1 MSSKKH
7 PNDIPP
13 RHELL
18 RIEGLSLLKS
28 FAGDIADIDNIESLL
43 WTVAEKTISKL
54 GWVDCVIYLKDDQRN
69 ILVQMAAFGPKSM
82 DYKSIFEPIEIPIGK
97 GVVGRVASTGE
108 SMRIGNTQEFKGYI
122 EDDAPR
128 LSELAVPIK
137 FGNEIMGVIDSE
149 HPDPNFYQTEDQ
161 LILETI
167 AGITATKIESS
178 KKTRSNESLA
188 LFYKRNP
195 NPVLQI
201 GFDRS
206 VSFINSTAKTSF
218 PETKINGMV
227 DNRPGLQKALEK
239 ASKKGHS
246 MWRSANIAKETEPAP
261 KDPNLKQVHQTVT
274 EFHIVHLP
282 SGQFNL
288 YGHDISHILDLQKK
302 AESANEAKSRFLSVM
317 SHEIRTPLNAILGLT
332 DLLTHDEP
340 TRQQQLQHL
349 AYMEFSG
356 KHLLSLVNDIL
367 DLEKMA
373 AGNVT
378 GLPSLFNLIDLIQN
392 IGESF
397 QNRADRTGLAWS
409 VNCDPKV
416 PKMIYSDSKW
426 LTQILNNLIS
436 NAIKYTQLGSI
447 KLNVQLAEE
456 AEEKDETSPMIEF
469 SIIDTGRGIPSHEI
483 DRILGPFEQIQGDP
497 NIEGTGL
504 GLAIVTSLVD
514 KMDGRLTIKSE
525 LDKGST
531 FTVQLPLIERSSQ
544 EQLSQEHQVP
554 DGKAFPDGKALEPT
568 LDPSTPPN
576 RLTTEHSAP
585 HQTCTILLADDNELN
600 RFVACKLLNRWG
612 HEVHEAS
619 NGEEAVTLWR
629 MLGPCLILMDIQ
641 MPVMDGVDATILIRE
656 EEKKKGIKR
665 SPILALTADAEESTL
680 KRILQSGMDDR
691 VIKPFDPPTL
701 RAMVM
706 DIILQFVQ
714 P

>member
-7 PNDIPP
+7 PKDTPP
-13 RHELL
+13 RHEVL

-69 ILVQMAAFGPKSM
+69 ILVQMAAFGPKSI
-82 DYKSIFEPIEIPIGK
+82 DYKTIFEPIEIPIGK

-108 SMRIGNTQEFKGYI
+108 SMRIGNTQEFNGYI

-137 FGNEIMGVIDSE
+137 FGNDIMGVIDSE
-149 HPDPNFYQTEDQ
+149 HPEPNFYQAEDQ

-178 KKTRSNESLA
+178 KKTRSNEGLA

-195 NPVLQI
+195 NPVLQV
-201 GFDRS
+201 GFDRR
-206 VSFINSTAKTSF
+206 VSFINSTAKIAL
-218 PETKINGMV
+218 PEAEINGMV
-227 DNRPGLQKALEK
+227 GNRPGLQKALEQ
-239 ASKKGHS
+239 ATKKGHA
-246 MWRSANIAKETEPAP
+246 MWRSTIIEKEKKP
-261 KDPNLKQVHQTVT
+261 DPEGLNLNQVPQTVT

-373 AGNVT
+373 SGNVT
-378 GLPSLFNLIDLIQN
+378 GLPSHFNLIDLIQN

-397 QNRADRTGLAWS
+397 QNRADRTGLDWN
-409 VNCDPKV
+409 VHCDPKL
-416 PKMIYSDSKW
+416 PKVIYSDSKW

-436 NAIKYTQLGSI
+436 NAIKYTQRGCI
-447 KLNVQLAEE
+447 ELNVQPAEE
-456 AEEKDETSPMIEF
+456 QHGASPMIQF
-469 SIIDTGRGIPSHEI
+469 SITDTGRGIPSHEI
-483 DRILGPFEQIQGDP
+483 ERILGPFEQIQGDP

-531 FTVQLPLIERSSQ
+531 FTVLLPLIERSSQ
-544 EQLSQEHQVP
+544 PQQTQ
-554 DGKAFPDGKALEPT
+554 DGAADGTAFEPSI
-568 LDPSTPPN
+568 DPAP
-576 RLTTEHSAP
+576 TTVSSKNSDENVAP
-585 HQTCTILLADDNELN
+585 ETCTILLADDNELN

-619 NGEEAVTLWR
+619 NGEEAVAMWR

-641 MPVMDGVDATILIRE
+641 MPVMDGVDATVLIRE
-656 EEKKKGIKR
+656 EEKKKGAKR

-701 RAMVM
+701 KAMVM
-706 DIILQFVQ
+706 AIIQKFVQ
-714 P
+714 T

>member
-1 MSSKKH
+1 MSFKKH

-149 HPDPNFYQTEDQ
+149 HPDLNFYQAEDQ

-178 KKTRSNESLA
+178 KKTRSNEGLA

-218 PETKINGMV
+218 PETKIDGMV
-227 DNRPGLQKALEK
+227 GNRPGLQKALEK

-246 MWRSANIAKETEPAP
+246 MWRSTNIEKETEPAP

-367 DLEKMA
+367 DLEKLA

-436 NAIKYTQLGSI
+436 NAIKYTQRGSI

-456 AEEKDETSPMIEF
+456 AEEKDETSSMIEF
-469 SIIDTGRGIPSHEI
+469 SVIDTGRGIPSHEI
-483 DRILGPFEQIQGDP
+483 DRILRPFEQIQGDP

-531 FTVQLPLIERSSQ
+531 FTVQLPLITRTSQARSSQ
-544 EQLSQEHQVP
+544 EHQIP
-554 DGKAFPDGKALEPT
+554 DGKILDPT
-568 LDPSTPPN
+568 LDPATPTN
-576 RLTTEHSAP
+576 RLTPEHTAP

-619 NGEEAVTLWR
+619 NGEEAVNLWR

-641 MPVMDGVDATILIRE
+641 MPIMDGVDATILIRE
-656 EEKKKGIKR
+656 EEKRKGFKR

-680 KRILQSGMDDR
+680 KRILQSGMDNR
-691 VIKPFDPPTL
+691 MIKPFDPPTL
-701 RAMVM
+701 KAMVM

>member
-1 MSSKKH
+1 MSFKKH

-149 HPDPNFYQTEDQ
+149 HPDLNFYQAEDQ

-178 KKTRSNESLA
+178 KKTRSNEGLA

-218 PETKINGMV
+218 PETKIDGMV
-227 DNRPGLQKALEK
+227 GNRPGLQKALEK
-239 ASKKGHS
+239 AAKKGHS
-246 MWRSANIAKETEPAP
+246 MWRSTNIEKETEPAP

-367 DLEKMA
+367 DLEKLA

-436 NAIKYTQLGSI
+436 NAIKYTQRGSI

-456 AEEKDETSPMIEF
+456 AEEKDETSSMIEF
-469 SIIDTGRGIPSHEI
+469 SVIDTGRGIPSHEI

-531 FTVQLPLIERSSQ
+531 FTVQLPLITRTSQARSSQ
-544 EQLSQEHQVP
+544 EHQIP
-554 DGKAFPDGKALEPT
+554 DGKILDPT
-568 LDPSTPPN
+568 LDPATPTN
-576 RLTTEHSAP
+576 RLTPEHTAP

-619 NGEEAVTLWR
+619 NGEEAVNLWR

-641 MPVMDGVDATILIRE
+641 MPIMDGVDATILIRE
-656 EEKKKGIKR
+656 EEKRKGFKR

-680 KRILQSGMDDR
+680 KRILQSGMDNR
-691 VIKPFDPPTL
+691 MIKPFDPPTL
-701 RAMVM
+701 KAMVM

>member
-1 MSSKKH
+1 MSFKKH

-149 HPDPNFYQTEDQ
+149 HPDLNFYQAEDQ

-178 KKTRSNESLA
+178 KKTRSNEGLA

-218 PETKINGMV
+218 PETKIDGMV
-227 DNRPGLQKALEK
+227 GNRPGLQKALEK

-246 MWRSANIAKETEPAP
+246 MWRSTNIEKETEPAP

-367 DLEKMA
+367 DLEKLA

-378 GLPSLFNLIDLIQN
+378 GLPSLFDLIDLIQN

-436 NAIKYTQLGSI
+436 NAIKYTQRGSI

-456 AEEKDETSPMIEF
+456 AEEKDETSSMIEF
-469 SIIDTGRGIPSHEI
+469 SVIDTGRGIPSHEI

-531 FTVQLPLIERSSQ
+531 FTVQLPLITRTSQARSSQ
-544 EQLSQEHQVP
+544 EHQIP
-554 DGKAFPDGKALEPT
+554 DGKILDPT
-568 LDPSTPPN
+568 LDPATPTN
-576 RLTTEHSAP
+576 RLTPEHTAP

-619 NGEEAVTLWR
+619 NGEEAVNLWR

-641 MPVMDGVDATILIRE
+641 MPIMDGVDATILIRE
-656 EEKKKGIKR
+656 EEKRKGFKR

-680 KRILQSGMDDR
+680 KRILQSGMDNR
-691 VIKPFDPPTL
+691 MIKPFDPPTL
-701 RAMVM
+701 KAMVM